1 MKYPACYSKEKF
13 AKFSFDAQIKAL
25 HKLLQALEEH
35 LGHPAEYSSIFEQIT
50 SLSPL
55 CREALPPRMAHAIE
69 ALGEDPYRSLR
80 ALAEYFGDSSYKDSQ
95 ITLRTGDGR
104 KSASEADLA
113 RSAQIT
119 LVADNLR
126 SVFNV
131 GSLFR
136 LCECLCIGELVLCGI
151 TPDPSHPN
159 MTKTALGTCDKVPWR
174 KAESTI
180 DVIAELH
187 RAGNTVYALETAEPS
202 HSAFDTDFAFPLALI
217 VGNEALGIA
226 PPTLAQCDGIIHLP
240 VLGWKNSLNVAV
252 AASIA
257 TYHIMYGGHRG

>member
-13 AKFSFDAQIKAL
+13 ANFSFDAQIKAL

-35 LGHPAEYSSIFEQIT
+35 LGHPAEYSSILGQIT
-50 SLSPL
+50 TLGPM
-55 CREALPPRMAHAIE
+55 CREALPPRMAHTLE
-69 ALGEDPYRSLR
+69 ALSEDPYRSLR
-80 ALAEYFGDSSYKDSQ
+80 ALAEYFSESSYKDSQ
-95 ITLRTGDGR
+95 ISLRTGDGQ
-104 KSASEADLA
+104 KSAPEDDLA

-131 GSLFR
+131 GALFR

-174 KAESTI
+174 KAESTL
-180 DVIAELH
+180 DVIGELH
-187 RAGNTVYALETAEPS
+187 RAGKTVYALETAEPS
-202 HSAFDTDFAFPLALI
+202 QSVFAADYVFPLALI

-226 PPTLAQCDGIIHLP
+226 PQTLTQCDGIIQLP

-252 AASIA
+252 AASIT
-257 TYHIMYGGHRG
+257 TYQIMYGGRHG